1 MNNRLVNN
9 VGILSVDTWRYY
21 INSFG
26 CLHFKGSGIEDNY
39 YLLRPIWLNNGE
51 QVKNKRTFLL
61 AKAESVLIEGID
73 FILFNHLD
81 AVLAAK
87 IKYHANILSVEEWP
101 DVERFLLRYNLIW
114 EEDSP

>member
-61 AKAESVLIEGID
+61 AKAESVII
-73 FILFNHLD
+73 
-81 AVLAAK
+81 
-87 IKYHANILSVEEWP
+87 
-101 DVERFLLRYNLIW
+101 
-114 EEDSP
+114 

>member
-61 AKAESVLIEGID
+61 AKAEST
-73 FILFNHLD
+73 
-81 AVLAAK
+81 
-87 IKYHANILSVEEWP
+87 
-101 DVERFLLRYNLIW
+101 
-114 EEDSP
+114 